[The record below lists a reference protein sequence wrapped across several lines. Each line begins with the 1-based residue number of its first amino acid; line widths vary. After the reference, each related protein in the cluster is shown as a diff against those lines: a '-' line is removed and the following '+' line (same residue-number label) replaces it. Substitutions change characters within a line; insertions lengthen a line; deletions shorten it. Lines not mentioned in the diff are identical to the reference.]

1 MKLSRYQLRYLI
13 ESFISG
19 PRGTM
24 AVPDTDPSLEIADLS
39 DEQLKKMRKLA
50 ASSPQQYD
58 SLADAFG
65 AIEDSDAE
73 MYDLSPSDA
82 YSIYK
87 DPEGE
92 YDERS
97 KPENLFNSLI
107 ANYKAQAP
115 DMHVVSQPDAVS
127 GQGIIKNFI
136 YSKDKSV
143 LRKLLQNF
151 EDKPETFEVNKDP
164 ADSSR
169 GFIDNIYV
177 KLANHPRFANNPAI
191 QQFLGKY
198 VIIVRYNKF
207 K

>member
-1 MKLSRYQLRYLI
+1 MKITRRQLKYLI

-24 AVPDTDPSLEIADLS
+24 AVPDTDPSLEIADIS
-39 DEQLKKMRKLA
+39 DEHLQKMRKLHG
-50 ASSPQQYD
+50 SSPSQYD
-58 SLADAFG
+58 SLVDTFG
-65 AIEDSDAE
+65 QVEDSDSE

-115 DMHVVSQPDAVS
+115 DMHAVSQPDTVS
-127 GQGIIKNFI
+127 GQGVIKNFI
-136 YSKDKSV
+136 YSADKSV

-151 EDKPETFEVNKDP
+151 KDKPEMFELQQSP
-164 ADSSR
+164 SR
-169 GFIDNIYV
+169 GHISDVYV
-177 KLANHPRFANNPAI
+177 KLASNPRFASNPAI
-191 QQFLGKY
+191 QHLLGKY
-198 VIIVRYNKF
+198 GIIVRYDKS